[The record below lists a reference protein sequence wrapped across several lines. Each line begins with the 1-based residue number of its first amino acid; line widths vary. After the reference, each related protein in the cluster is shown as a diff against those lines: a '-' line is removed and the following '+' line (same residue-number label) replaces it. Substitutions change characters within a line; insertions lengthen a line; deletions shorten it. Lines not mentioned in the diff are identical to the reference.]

1 MKSGSRGAGGGGGA
15 DGKRNNQSVIS
26 RLGGG
31 GVGGCECL
39 GCVSV
44 CSVRVGGWEDNAWR
58 RALCQRRP
66 ASGSGRRRRPP
77 CLYLAATL
85 SSRPWLPICC
95 SQLKSLAHKRAAFSF
110 ECDFVTAG
118 NVPAFKLPG
127 FSSTLAALPR
137 WCVHRLIFTAVFYSI
152 FFGVAAMKFL
162 STWHSG
168 NSSPP
173 LPPAWTTIFDL
184 QPWWNNKQRRN
195 SRKENRSG
203 GDSLPFTLHINSVE
217 RKHLLRAPDFIGLE
231 LSHLIKLSVME

>member
-1 MKSGSRGAGGGGGA
+1 MFVKWKAVSEGPGEEVGRREKKQPKCNLTIG
-15 DGKRNNQSVIS
+15 R
-26 RLGGG
+26 
-31 GVGGCECL
+31 VGGCECL

-95 SQLKSLAHKRAAFSF
+95 SQLKSLARKRAAFSF

-127 FSSTLAALPR
+127 FSSTLAALPQ
-137 WCVHRLIFTAVFYSI
+137 WCVHRLIFTAVFYFI
-152 FFGVAAMKFL
+152 HLGR
-162 STWHSG
+162 STEI
-168 NSSPP
+168 PV
-173 LPPAWTTIFDL
+173 DL
-184 QPWWNNKQRRN
+184 TFR
-195 SRKENRSG
+195 
-203 GDSLPFTLHINSVE
+203 
-217 RKHLLRAPDFIGLE
+217 
-231 LSHLIKLSVME
+231 